1 MRNNLKARK
10 NKLNKS
16 INVLIAEDDFIICQE
31 LAKTITD
38 WGYNTF
44 IAKDGNEAWEIIQN
58 KDVRIAIFDWMMP
71 GINCIELCRKIRE
84 KSHEQD
90 NDAKYLYTIL
100 LTGKDQQADVIQ
112 GLSAGVDDYMTKP
125 FDFLELKFRIQKG
138 VRIIELEEKRIRL
151 ASFDSLTELW
161 NRKKIFGLLNEEF
174 ERSTRENNPIG
185 VIMADIDQ
193 FKKINDTYG
202 HLVGDHVL
210 VEISSRFRKSL
221 REYDKIGRY
230 GGDEFLILIPGC
242 KPEDLIIIAK
252 RLCKSIS
259 EKKIETV
266 AGPLNVTIS
275 LGGVSSRSFPFDSP
289 EKLVQASDKALYIA
303 KSKGRNRLSIYK
315 GG

>member
-1 MRNNLKARK
+1 VRNNLKTRK

-71 GINCIELCRKIRE
+71 GINGIELCRKIRE
-84 KSHEQD
+84 KSYEQD

-112 GLSAGVDDYMTKP
+112 GLSAGADDYMTKP
-125 FDFLELKFRIQKG
+125 FDFLELKVRIQKG

-161 NRKKIFGLLNEEF
+161 NRKKIFDLLNEEF

-230 GGDEFLILIPGC
+230 GGDEFLIIIPGC

-252 RLCKSIS
+252 RLRKSIS

-275 LGGVSSRSFPFDSP
+275 LGGVSSRSFPLDSP
-289 EKLVQASDKALYIA
+289 EKFIQASDKALYIA
-303 KSKGRNRLSIYK
+303 KSKGRNREYFIN
-315 GG
+315 